1 MILVTGGTGLVGSHL
16 LYDLAKSGEKIR
28 ALRRRNSHVE
38 QVRKVF
44 SYYSVEAERLFAKI
58 EWVEGELLDYQSVL
72 DAMEG
77 IDEVYH
83 CAAFVSFNKRDRLE
97 VLRNNIEG
105 TANMVN
111 AALEQKVRKL
121 GFVSS
126 IAALGRPLSG
136 EDITEELIWRPS
148 RHTSAYSES
157 KFKSEMEVWRGIA
170 EGLNAVIINPSVIIG
185 PGMWNRGSGLFF
197 KNIWK
202 GLRYYT
208 LGVNGYVDVR
218 DVVLALTSLMK
229 TEISGERF
237 IVSSEN
243 LSVQDIFGM
252 IARHLGK
259 APPSR
264 YASPAMMSFVQK
276 LDALKSALFFTA
288 PALPKE
294 TLHSAHQQVRYS
306 NHKIRQALGMEF
318 IPMEKSVMETARQ
331 FLKDVQR

>member
-16 LYDLAKSGEKIR
+16 LYDLVKSGKKVR
-28 ALRRRNSHVE
+28 ALRRKNSRVEHVH
-38 QVRKVF
+38 KVF
-44 SYYSVEAERLFAKI
+44 SYYTKEAEMLLARI

-77 IDEVYH
+77 IEEVYH
-83 CAAFVSFNKRDRLE
+83 CAAFVSFNKRDRQE

-105 TANMVN
+105 TAHMVN
-111 AALEQKVRKL
+111 AALELKVRKF
-121 GFVSS
+121 GYVSS

-148 RHTSAYSES
+148 RHTSSYSES

-170 EGLNAVIINPSVIIG
+170 EGLNAVIVNPSVIIG
-185 PGMWNRGSGLFF
+185 PGLWERGSGLFF
-197 KNIWK
+197 WNIWK

-218 DVVLALTSLMK
+218 DVVLALTSLMR

-243 LSVQDIFGM
+243 LSVQEMFGM
-252 IARHLGK
+252 IARSLGK
-259 APPSR
+259 VPPSS
-264 YASPAMMSFVQK
+264 YASPAMMAFIQK
-276 LDALKSALFFTA
+276 LDALKSALFFTP

-294 TLHSAHQQVRYS
+294 TLYSAHRQVRYS
-306 NHKIRQALGMEF
+306 SQKIRQTLGMEF
-318 IPMEKSVMETARQ
+318 IPMEKSVLETGRL
-331 FLKDVQR
+331 FLKDAQR